1 MPRSRLTDILSRAMR
16 TVRAARA
23 TGIPVR
29 ELYEMQAEAER
40 ARMLTRRGLLAGAV
54 GVATIAA
61 CDSSGSLVTS
71 ADGGDASA
79 SEGGVPDT
87 GAIESGSGGD
97 ASQTIFTVGIV
108 GAGMA
113 GVHCAYLL
121 EQAGVRAELYEA
133 QSRIG
138 GRMFTD
144 RTTFAQPDGQHCE
157 LGGELIDTA
166 HTTIQSLCKLLGIGL
181 YDYTMDAPGLNH
193 IVGFFGGQTITI
205 SDILAGFASI
215 ATSINSAVGTL
226 TNSNAAPSYSDHNN
240 GDAIDAM
247 SIRQWFDS
255 VGASGPVRAL
265 LDVAYNIEFGLETDQ
280 QSAWNFLWQI
290 SPADPS
296 NFAIFGTSDERF
308 HTKTGNDA
316 IPTGLAARLDPT
328 QIHLGMQL
336 VAVAVAADGRI
347 TLSFSSGGSLTTAT
361 FDHVVLALPFSI
373 LRQVDMSKVTM
384 KPVKSLAINTLGYGT
399 NAKLMAGFSS
409 RVWRTPP
416 TVDGGP
422 AYPASDGSAYSDLA
436 AFQNTWET
444 SRLQPGSSGIIT
456 DYTGGNLGV
465 ALGTLTP
472 QTQLGAFL
480 ADFDK
485 LFPGAQAASN
495 GKVSRM
501 HWPSF
506 RWTQGSYAAYF
517 VGQWT
522 GISGA
527 EIERVGNL
535 HFCGEHTST
544 AFQGFMEGA
553 AETGAMAAAEVL
565 TDLGLMSS
573 DAGSEGGSLDGALGV
588 IRVRTPLA
596 RRILAN
602 ATASRSQG
610 ARRRSLVG

>member
-1 MPRSRLTDILSRAMR
+1 MRA
-16 TVRAARA
+16 VHASRA
-23 TGIPVR
+23 TGIPVH
-29 ELYEMQAEAER
+29 ELYEMRAEAER
-40 ARMLTRRGLLAGAV
+40 TRRLTRRSLLAGAA

-61 CDSSGSLVTS
+61 CDSSGSLVPG
-71 ADGGDASA
+71 ADGGDAGV
-79 SEGGVPDT
+79 SEGGAPDT
-87 GAIESGSGGD
+87 GASDSGSGSGGD
-97 ASQTIFTVGIV
+97 ASPTIYTVGIV

-121 EQAGVRAELYEA
+121 EQAGVRAELYDA

-138 GRMFTD
+138 GRMYSD

-166 HTTIQSLCKLLGIGL
+166 HTTIQSLCRLLGIGL
-181 YDYTMDAPGLNH
+181 YDYTMDTPGLNH
-193 IVGFFGGQTITI
+193 IVALFGGQTITI
-205 SDILAGFASI
+205 SDILSGFGPI
-215 ATSINSAVGTL
+215 ATSINDAVSTL
-226 TNSNAAPSYSDHNN
+226 TNSNAAPSYSNPN
-240 GDAIDAM
+240 GGTAIDDM
-247 SIRQWFDS
+247 SIHQWFDS
-255 VGASGPVRAL
+255 VGAAGPVRAL
-265 LDVAYNIEFGLETDQ
+265 LDVAYCGEFGLETDQ

-290 SPADPS
+290 SPADP
-296 NFAIFGTSDERF
+296 NDFLIFGSSDERF

-316 IPTGLAARLDPT
+316 IPTGLAAHLDPT
-328 QIHLGMQL
+328 QIHLGTQL

-347 TLSFSSGGSLTTAT
+347 TLTFSTGGSISTAT

-384 KPVKSLAINTLGYGT
+384 PAVKSLAINTLGYGT

-422 AYPASDGSAYSDLA
+422 AYPASDGSAYSDLP

-444 SRLQPGSSGIIT
+444 SRLQPGTSGIVT

-465 ALGTLTP
+465 AIGALTP
-472 QTQLGAFL
+472 QAQLAAFL

-485 LFPGAQAASN
+485 MFSGAKAASN

-506 RWTQGSYAAYF
+506 RWTQGSYAAYL

-527 EIERVGNL
+527 EIERVGNI
-535 HFCGEHTST
+535 HFCGEHTSL

-565 TDLGLMSS
+565 TDLGLASP
-573 DAGSEGGSLDGALGV
+573 DAGGEGGSLDGATGMF
-588 IRVRTPLA
+588 RVKTPLA

-602 ATASRSQG
+602 ATASRAQG
-610 ARRRSLVG
+610 AARRSLVG